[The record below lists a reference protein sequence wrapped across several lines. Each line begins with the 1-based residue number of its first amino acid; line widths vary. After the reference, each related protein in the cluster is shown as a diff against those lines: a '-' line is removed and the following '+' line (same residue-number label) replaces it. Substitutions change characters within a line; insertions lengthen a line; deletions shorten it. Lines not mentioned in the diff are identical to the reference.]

1 MTNTI
6 RKNFYDAYR
15 SVPSHQPGGD
25 ASVRVGVKSDGNS
38 VKQCAGAD
46 DYGGSVWFRRRI
58 CFVTDVQMDGFTFSR
73 REVIER
79 PRNETEYWL
88 LETVR
93 RQSQQVGIAMPQV
106 AIYQA
111 PDINAFAT
119 GARRDASLVAVST
132 GLLQNMSRDEAE
144 AVIAHEI
151 SHVANGDMVTMTL
164 IQGVVNTFVI
174 FISRLIAQIAAG
186 FLSGDRDGESNSPGN
201 PMVYFAVSMVL
212 ELVFGIL
219 ASIITMWFSRHREF
233 HADAGSAKLV
243 GREKMIAAL
252 QRLKTSYEPQEAGSM
267 MAFCINGKSKTF
279 SELFMSHP
287 PLDKRIEALRS
298 GQYLK

>member
-1 MTNTI
+1 MMRIALFLLTNLAVMLVFGLVLSLTGI
-6 RKNFYDAYR
+6 QSSSVQGLMIMAGLFGFGGAFVSLLMSKWMALR
-15 SVPSHQPGGD
+15 SVGG
-25 ASVRVGVKSDGNS
+25 
-38 VKQCAGAD
+38 
-46 DYGGSVWFRRRI
+46 
-58 CFVTDVQMDGFTFSR
+58 
-73 REVIER
+73 EVIEQ
-79 PRNETEYWL
+79 PRNETERWL

-93 RQSQQVGIAMPQV
+93 RQSQQAGIAMPQV

-164 IQGVVNTFVI
+164 IQGIVNTFVI
-174 FISRLIAQIAAG
+174 FISRLIAQVAAG
-186 FLSGDRDGESNSPGN
+186 FLSGDRDNEGSSAGN

-233 HADAGSAKLV
+233 HADAGSARLV

-252 QRLKTSYEPQEAGSM
+252 QRLKTSYEPQEAGNL

-287 PLDKRIEALRS
+287 PLDKRIEALRT

>member
-1 MTNTI
+1 MMRIALFLITNLAVMLVFGLILSLTGI
-6 RKNFYDAYR
+6 QSSSAQGLMVMAGLFGFGGAFVSLLMSKWMALR
-15 SVPSHQPGGD
+15 SVGG
-25 ASVRVGVKSDGNS
+25 
-38 VKQCAGAD
+38 
-46 DYGGSVWFRRRI
+46 
-58 CFVTDVQMDGFTFSR
+58 
-73 REVIER
+73 EVIEQ
-79 PRNETEYWL
+79 PRNETERWL

-93 RQSQQVGIAMPQV
+93 SQSQQVGIVMPQV
-106 AIYQA
+106 AIYHA

-132 GLLQNMSRDEAE
+132 GLLQNMNRDEAE

-174 FISRLIAQIAAG
+174 FVSRIIAQVASG
-186 FLSGDRDGESNSPGN
+186 FLSGNRSDGESSNGN
-201 PMVYFAVSMVL
+201 PMIYFAVAMVL

-219 ASIITMWFSRHREF
+219 ASIITMWFSRYREF

-252 QRLKTSYEPQEAGSM
+252 QRLKTSYEPQEEGSIL
-267 MAFCINGKSKTF
+267 AFCINGKSKAF
-279 SELFMSHP
+279 SEDRKSVV
-287 PLDKRIEALRS
+287 
-298 GQYLK
+298 

>member
-1 MTNTI
+1 MMRIALFLMTNLAVMVVFGLVLSLTGI
-6 RKNFYDAYR
+6 QSSSMTGLLIMAALF
-15 SVPSHQPGGD
+15 GF
-25 ASVRVGVKSDGNS
+25 
-38 VKQCAGAD
+38 
-46 DYGGSVWFRRRI
+46 GGSIVSLLMSKWMALKS
-58 CFVTDVQMDGFTFSR
+58 VGG
-73 REVIER
+73 EVIEQ
-79 PRNETEYWL
+79 PRNESERWL
-88 LETVR
+88 LETVAN
-93 RQSQQVGIAMPQV
+93 QSRQVGIVTPQV
-106 AIYQA
+106 AIYHA

-119 GARRDASLVAVST
+119 GARRDASLVAVSS

-151 SHVANGDMVTMTL
+151 SHIANGDMVTMTL

-174 FISRLIAQIAAG
+174 FISRVLAQIAAG
-186 FLSGDRDGESNSPGN
+186 FLGGNRDDSESNNGN
-201 PMVYFAVSMVL
+201 PMIYFVVAMVL

-252 QRLKTSYEPQEAGSM
+252 QRLKTSYEPQEATSM
-267 MAFCINGKSKTF
+267 MAFCINGKSKSL
-279 SELFMSHP
+279 SEMFMTHP

-298 GQYLK
+298 GEYLK

>member
-1 MTNTI
+1 MMRIALFLLTNLAVMLVFGLILSLTGI
-6 RKNFYDAYR
+6 QSSSVQGLMIMAGLFGFGGAFVSLLMSKWMALR
-15 SVPSHQPGGD
+15 SVGG
-25 ASVRVGVKSDGNS
+25 
-38 VKQCAGAD
+38 
-46 DYGGSVWFRRRI
+46 
-58 CFVTDVQMDGFTFSR
+58 
-73 REVIER
+73 EVIEQ
-79 PRNETEYWL
+79 PRNETERWL
-88 LETVR
+88 METVG
-93 RQSQQVGIAMPQV
+93 RQAQQAGIAMPQV
-106 AIYQA
+106 AIYHA

-144 AVIAHEI
+144 AVLAHEI
-151 SHVANGDMVTMTL
+151 AHIANGDMITMTL

-174 FISRLIAQIAAG
+174 FISRILAQIAAG
-186 FLSGDRDGESNSPGN
+186 FLSGNRDGEESSNGN

-212 ELVFGIL
+212 ELLFGFL

-252 QRLKTSYEPQEAGSM
+252 QRLKTSYEPQEPGSM
-267 MAFCINGKSKTF
+267 MAFCINGKSKSF

-298 GQYLK
+298 GEYLK

>member
-1 MTNTI
+1 MMRIALFLLTNLAVMLVFGLVLSLTGI
-6 RKNFYDAYR
+6 QSSSVQGLMIMAGLFGFCGAFVSLLMSKWMALR
-15 SVPSHQPGGD
+15 SVGG
-25 ASVRVGVKSDGNS
+25 
-38 VKQCAGAD
+38 
-46 DYGGSVWFRRRI
+46 
-58 CFVTDVQMDGFTFSR
+58 
-73 REVIER
+73 EVIEQ
-79 PRNETEYWL
+79 PRNETENWL

-93 RQSQQVGIAMPQV
+93 RQSQQAGIAMPQV
-106 AIYQA
+106 AIYHA

-132 GLLQNMSRDEAE
+132 GLLQSMSRDEAE

-164 IQGVVNTFVI
+164 IQGIVNTFVI
-174 FISRLIAQIAAG
+174 FISRLIAQVAAG
-186 FLSGDRDGESNSPGN
+186 FLGNRDGDGEGEGNGN
-201 PMVYFAVSMVL
+201 PMIYFAVSMVL

-233 HADAGSAKLV
+233 YADAGSAKLV

-267 MAFCINGKSKTF
+267 MAFCINGKSKSF

>member
-1 MTNTI
+1 MMRIGLFLITNLAVMLIFGLVLSLTGI
-6 RKNFYDAYR
+6 QSSSVQGLMIMAGLFGFGGSLVSLLMSKWMALR
-15 SVPSHQPGGD
+15 SVGG
-25 ASVRVGVKSDGNS
+25 
-38 VKQCAGAD
+38 
-46 DYGGSVWFRRRI
+46 
-58 CFVTDVQMDGFTFSR
+58 
-73 REVIER
+73 EVIEQ
-79 PRNETEYWL
+79 PRNETERWL
-88 LETVR
+88 IETVR
-93 RQSQQVGIAMPQV
+93 RQSQQAGIAMPQV
-106 AIYQA
+106 AIYHA

-119 GARRDASLVAVST
+119 GARRDASLVAVSS
-132 GLLQNMSRDEAE
+132 GLLQSMSQDEAE

-151 SHVANGDMVTMTL
+151 SHIANGDMVTMTL

-174 FISRLIAQIAAG
+174 FISRLIAQVASG
-186 FLSGDRDGESNSPGN
+186 FLSGNRDGEESSGGN
-201 PMVYFAVSMVL
+201 PMIYFAVATVL

-233 HADAGSAKLV
+233 YADAGSAKLV

-252 QRLKTSYEPQEAGSM
+252 QRLKTSHEPQEAGSM
-267 MAFCINGKSKTF
+267 MAFCINGKSKSF

>member
-1 MTNTI
+1 MMRIALFLLTNLAVMLVFGLVLSLTGI
-6 RKNFYDAYR
+6 QSSSVQGLMIMAGLFGFGGAFVSLLMSKWMALR
-15 SVPSHQPGGD
+15 SVGG
-25 ASVRVGVKSDGNS
+25 
-38 VKQCAGAD
+38 
-46 DYGGSVWFRRRI
+46 
-58 CFVTDVQMDGFTFSR
+58 
-73 REVIER
+73 EVIEQ
-79 PRNETEYWL
+79 PRNETERWL
-88 LETVR
+88 LDTVR
-93 RQSQQVGIAMPQV
+93 RQSQQAGIAMPQV

-164 IQGVVNTFVI
+164 IQGIVNTFVI
-174 FISRLIAQIAAG
+174 FISRLIAQVAAG
-186 FLSGDRDGESNSPGN
+186 FLSSDRDNEGSSSGN

-233 HADAGSAKLV
+233 HADAGSARLV

-252 QRLKTSYEPQEAGSM
+252 QRLKTSYEPQEAGTL
-267 MAFCINGKSKTF
+267 MAFCINGKSKSF

-298 GQYLK
+298 GEYLK

>member
-1 MTNTI
+1 MMRIALFLLTNLAVMLVFGLVLSLTGI
-6 RKNFYDAYR
+6 QSSSIQGLMIMAGLFGFGGAFVSLLMSKWMALR
-15 SVPSHQPGGD
+15 SVGG
-25 ASVRVGVKSDGNS
+25 
-38 VKQCAGAD
+38 
-46 DYGGSVWFRRRI
+46 
-58 CFVTDVQMDGFTFSR
+58 
-73 REVIER
+73 EVIEQ
-79 PRNETEYWL
+79 PRNETENWL

-93 RQSQQVGIAMPQV
+93 RQSQQAGIAMPQV
-106 AIYQA
+106 AIYHA

-132 GLLQNMSRDEAE
+132 GLLQSMSRDEAE

-164 IQGVVNTFVI
+164 IQGIVNTFVI
-174 FISRLIAQIAAG
+174 FISRLIAQVAAG
-186 FLSGDRDGESNSPGN
+186 FLGNRDGDGEGEGNGN
-201 PMVYFAVSMVL
+201 PMIYFAVSMVL

-233 HADAGSAKLV
+233 YADAGSAKLV

-267 MAFCINGKSKTF
+267 MAFCINGKSKSF

-287 PLDKRIEALRS
+287 PLDKRIEALRT

>member
-1 MTNTI
+1 MMRIALFLLTNLAVMLVFGLVLSLTGI
-6 RKNFYDAYR
+6 QSSSVQGLMIMAGLFGFGGAFVSLLMSKWMALR
-15 SVPSHQPGGD
+15 SVGG
-25 ASVRVGVKSDGNS
+25 
-38 VKQCAGAD
+38 
-46 DYGGSVWFRRRI
+46 
-58 CFVTDVQMDGFTFSR
+58 
-73 REVIER
+73 EVIEQ
-79 PRNETEYWL
+79 PRNETERWL
-88 LETVR
+88 LDTVR
-93 RQSQQVGIAMPQV
+93 RQSQQAGIAMPQV

-164 IQGVVNTFVI
+164 IQGIVNTFVI
-174 FISRLIAQIAAG
+174 FISRLIAQVAAG
-186 FLSGDRDGESNSPGN
+186 FLSGDRDNESSSAGN

-252 QRLKTSYEPQEAGSM
+252 QRLKTSYEPQEAGNM

>member
-1 MTNTI
+1 MMRIGLFLLTNLAVMVVFGLVLSLTGI
-6 RKNFYDAYR
+6 QSSSVSGLMIMAVLFGFGGSIISLLMSKWMALR
-15 SVPSHQPGGD
+15 SVGG
-25 ASVRVGVKSDGNS
+25 
-38 VKQCAGAD
+38 
-46 DYGGSVWFRRRI
+46 
-58 CFVTDVQMDGFTFSR
+58 
-73 REVIER
+73 EVIEQ
-79 PRNETEYWL
+79 PRNETERWL

-93 RQSQQVGIAMPQV
+93 RQSQQAGIAMPQV
-106 AIYQA
+106 AVYHA

-174 FISRLIAQIAAG
+174 FISRIIAQVASG
-186 FLSGDRDGESNSPGN
+186 FLSGSRDEGESSNGN
-201 PMVYFAVSMVL
+201 PMVYFAIATVL
-212 ELVFGIL
+212 EIVFGIL

-252 QRLKTSYEPQEAGSM
+252 QRLKTSYEPQEASSM
-267 MAFCINGKSKTF
+267 MAFCINGKAKSM
-279 SELFMSHP
+279 SEWFMTHP
-287 PLDKRIEALRS
+287 PLDKRIEALRN
-298 GQYLK
+298 GEYLK

>member
-1 MTNTI
+1 MMRIALFLLTNLAVMVVFGLVLSLTGI
-6 RKNFYDAYR
+6 QSSSAAGLMVMAGLFGFGGAFVSLLMSKWMALR
-15 SVPSHQPGGD
+15 SVGG
-25 ASVRVGVKSDGNS
+25 
-38 VKQCAGAD
+38 Q
-46 DYGGSVWFRRRI
+46 
-58 CFVTDVQMDGFTFSR
+58 
-73 REVIER
+73 VIEQ
-79 PRNETEYWL
+79 PRNETERWL
-88 LETVR
+88 LDTVR
-93 RQSQQVGIAMPQV
+93 RQSQQAGIVMPQV
-106 AIYQA
+106 AVYQA

-174 FISRLIAQIAAG
+174 FISRILAQLAAG
-186 FLSGDRDGESNSPGN
+186 FLSSNRDEGGSSNGN
-201 PMVYFAVSMVL
+201 PMIYFAVAMVL
-212 ELVFGIL
+212 EVVFGVL
-219 ASIITMWFSRHREF
+219 ASIITLWFSRHREF
-233 HADAGSAKLV
+233 HADAGSARLV

-252 QRLKTSYEPQEAGSM
+252 QRLKTSYEPQEESSM
-267 MAFCINGKSKTF
+267 LAFCINGKSKSF

-298 GQYLK
+298 GAYLK

>member
-1 MTNTI
+1 MMRIALFLLTNLTVMLVFGLVLSLTGI
-6 RKNFYDAYR
+6 QSSSVQGLMIMAGLFGFGGAFVSLLMSKWMALR
-15 SVPSHQPGGD
+15 SVGG
-25 ASVRVGVKSDGNS
+25 
-38 VKQCAGAD
+38 
-46 DYGGSVWFRRRI
+46 
-58 CFVTDVQMDGFTFSR
+58 
-73 REVIER
+73 EVIEQ
-79 PRNETEYWL
+79 PRNETERWL

-93 RQSQQVGIAMPQV
+93 RQSQQAGIAMPQV

-164 IQGVVNTFVI
+164 IQGIVNTFVI
-174 FISRLIAQIAAG
+174 FISRLIAQVAAG
-186 FLSGDRDGESNSPGN
+186 FLSGDRDNEGSSAGN

-233 HADAGSAKLV
+233 HADAGSARLV

-252 QRLKTSYEPQEAGSM
+252 QRLKTSYEPQEAGNL